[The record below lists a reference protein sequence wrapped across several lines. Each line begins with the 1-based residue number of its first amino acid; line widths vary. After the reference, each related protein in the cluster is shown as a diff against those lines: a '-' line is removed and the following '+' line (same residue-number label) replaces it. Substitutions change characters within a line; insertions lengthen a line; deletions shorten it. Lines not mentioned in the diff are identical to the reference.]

1 MFESLF
7 GRRDL
12 QYYLG
17 GLETELEQEFALFK
31 SYLDDFYKKK
41 LFLEKVKTIDIEQLK
56 ILFSSSQMLIGREER
71 EEFRLLKLTKAAL
84 NQAKMAER
92 VSAPAEKP
100 QFSQIS
106 RNLENLLQVLIKL
119 EKILRQES
127 ILLKQQKFNREEFSN
142 LVNAEA
148 NLLTSGEFILTSEIK
163 QIAQDLQR
171 GKVSF
176 LPALYGRLMR
186 KTELKRI
193 LEAGTLVQPAP
204 GQNIVP
210 TFTGPE
216 GNVMN
221 IAGLSAKARSE
232 FHRRQMG
239 GDGTFTEVLVF
250 RSAENPVSVQHF
262 QNVKG
267 LTQAFFRPGTRI
279 FIVYPK

>member
-106 RNLENLLQVLIKL
+106 RNLENLLQVLVKL
-119 EKILRQES
+119 EKILQQES

-186 KTELKRI
+186 KSELKQI
-193 LEAGTLVQPAP
+193 LAAGTLVSPAP

-210 TFTGPE
+210 TFTGPQE
-216 GNVMN
+216 NVMGV
-221 IAGLSAKARSE
+221 ARLSAKGRSE
-232 FHRRQMG
+232 FHREMG